1 MRQISELLLA
11 MTQLDWQQFTAN
23 KNDFTDKVIMVT
35 GAADGIGKAVTIA
48 LAEQG
53 ATVLM
58 LDKKSRHLE
67 KLYDQVCERGFE
79 EPIILPIDL
88 MEITPESATELA
100 QAVNDDIGRLDGLLH
115 NAAELGSPS
124 PLDQYDMEYW
134 NTVMHTNLQAPY
146 FLTRALLPLLKQ
158 EYTTNIVFTTADVG
172 RQALAYW
179 GAYSIAYAG
188 LEAQMNIWAQ
198 ELEAISNIRV
208 NSLDPGPVRTSFR
221 RRSHPGESQETLA
234 TPQSI
239 TPAYLKL
246 LSGDHQHHGLQ
257 LSV

>member
-1 MRQISELLLA
+1 
-11 MTQLDWQQFTAN
+11 MTQILDWQNYQADKKEFA
-23 KNDFTDKVIMVT
+23 DKVILVT
-35 GAADGIGKAVTIA
+35 GAADGIGRAVTLA

-53 ATVLM
+53 SNVLM
-58 LDKKSRHLE
+58 LDKKARHLE
-67 KLYDQVCERGFE
+67 KLFDLITERGFA
-79 EPIILPIDL
+79 EPVILPFDL
-88 MEITPESATELA
+88 LELTPESATTLA

-124 PLDQYDMEYW
+124 PLDQYDINYW
-134 NTVMHTNLQAPY
+134 NQVMHINLQAPY

-158 EYTTNIVFTTADVG
+158 EHQTNVLFTSADVG
-172 RQALAYW
+172 RQPLAYW

-188 LEAQMNIWAQ
+188 LEAQMSLWAE
-198 ELEAISNIRV
+198 ELEAVSNIKV
-208 NSLDPGPVRTSFR
+208 NSLDPGAVRTTFR

-246 LSGDHQHHGLQ
+246 LSPSHSLHGQALT
-257 LSV
+257 V